1 MMREVFVRSGRLL
14 VLIMVFAIIGGCMP
28 AMNGDSAEGEVG
40 IQQSEESVST
50 SYYDFGDVLIPEEL
64 TLNKK
69 KSFVYR
75 TEKFIT
81 GILAFSGRVDIE
93 SLIGFFTNNMVKDN
107 WQLISVFKSPKSIM
121 FFSKK
126 NRSCIINIM
135 DKPFSTEV
143 EIWVAPVLGSEEET
157 LVE

>member
-1 MMREVFVRSGRLL
+1 MREVFVHSGRVLA
-14 VLIMVFAIIGGCMP
+14 LIMVFAIIGGCMP
-28 AMNGDSAEGEVG
+28 AMNGDSAEGEVD
-40 IQQSEESVST
+40 IQQAEETAST
-50 SYYDFGDVLIPEEL
+50 LYYDFGDVLIPEEL
-64 TLNKK
+64 TLDKK

-75 TEKFIT
+75 TENFIT
-81 GILAFSGRVDIE
+81 GILAFSGRVDVD
-93 SLIGFFTNNMVKDN
+93 SLIEFFTNNMVKDN
-107 WQLISVFKSPKSIM
+107 WQLVSVFKSPKSIM

-143 EIWVAPVLGSEEET
+143 EIWVAPILGSTEET

>member
-1 MMREVFVRSGRLL
+1 M
-14 VLIMVFAIIGGCMP
+14 
-28 AMNGDSAEGEVG
+28 
-40 IQQSEESVST
+40 
-50 SYYDFGDVLIPEEL
+50 
-64 TLNKK
+64 
-69 KSFVYR
+69 YR

-81 GILAFSGRVDIE
+81 GILAFSGRVDVE
-93 SLIGFFTNNMVKDN
+93 SLIEFFTNNMVKDN

-157 LVE
+157 LVN